1 MNPPLDITPGAW
13 TVFAPYS
20 WLHGVTL
27 LVCLVLI
34 AAPALLGR
42 RLQKKCRTRAALRP
56 CGIRDRRL
64 ARL

>member
-1 MNPPLDITPGAW
+1 MNPPLDLTPGAW
-13 TVFAPYS
+13 TVFAPYG

-27 LVCLVLI
+27 LACLVLI

-42 RLQKKCRTRAALRP
+42 RLQKKSERALR
-56 CGIRDRRL
+56 CALAAFDRRL